1 MFSVGLVGGVEGE
14 FDWGDVH
21 PNCLVFAL
29 GALIGG
35 LMLHSV
41 ISSLLV
47 GKLVWVPVI
56 SLCKIFTIMAS
67 NSTTLR

>member
-1 MFSVGLVGGVEGE
+1 MEGE

-35 LMLHSV
+35 FNASFRDLLF
-41 ISSLLV
+41 IGGKTSL
-47 GKLVWVPVI
+47 GP
-56 SLCKIFTIMAS
+56 SYFT
-67 NSTTLR
+67 L

>member
-35 LMLHSV
+35 FNASFRDLLF
-41 ISSLLV
+41 IGGKTSL
-47 GKLVWVPVI
+47 GP
-56 SLCKIFTIMAS
+56 SYFT
-67 NSTTLR
+67 L